1 LTSAQKEKLIEDTQ
15 KKYEEMQITPGESVG
30 IIAAQSIGEPGTQMT
45 MRTHHFIGVAEFN
58 VTLGLPRIIEVL
70 DLRKEP
76 KTPSM
81 MIYLNAPHSKTRE
94 SADKIA
100 NRIKQVS
107 LGELAKEISL
117 SMSDFALSI
126 SFDRPELSMHGV
138 SVEEIYESLQKSQ
151 KEFKVTKRADTI
163 NIEQKVRDIKKLY
176 RLKERIKESVISGV
190 KGIIHVLVVERD
202 GEHAIQTFGSNLK
215 SVLQVEEVDEARTKT
230 NSIYEVADVLGI
242 EAARRTI
249 IDEIVKVLEEQGM
262 PVDSRHVDLI
272 GDLMCQT
279 GTPESITRHGITSQK
294 SSVLA
299 RASFEIPLKHLV
311 DAAIVGE
318 VDKLTSVV
326 ENIMIN
332 QPIFVGTGLPDL
344 VVRMNGE
351 KAKAEKKRKERE
363 GRKMSI
369 EKIIK
374 AKENIIIGEKE
385 VLKALKL
392 RQIKEVFVAQNCP
405 DGKLAELNRIA
416 KIAGATVSKI
426 EVAADELAAQMKKP
440 FNVTIVG
447 IKEK

>member
-1 LTSAQKEKLIEDTQ
+1 MAKENQSDLENDWLKTELPEKTLSDIERFAKEHKLTSAQKEKLITDT
-15 KKYEEMQITPGESVG
+15 KVKYEEMQITPGESVG
-30 IIAAQSIGEPGTQMT
+30 IIAAQSLGEPGTQMT
-45 MRTHHFIGVAEFN
+45 MRTHSFIGIAEMN

-76 KTPSM
+76 KTPFM
-81 MIYLNAPHSKTRE
+81 MIYLKSPHGKTRE

-117 SMSDFALSI
+117 SMSEFSLSI
-126 SFDRPELSMHGV
+126 SFDKQELSMHSV
-138 SVEEIYESLQKSQ
+138 SMEEIYESLQKSQ

-176 RLKERIKESVISGV
+176 RLKERIKESVISGA
-190 KGIIHVLVVERD
+190 KGITHVLVVERD
-202 GEHAIQTFGSNLK
+202 GEHTIQTFGSNLK
-215 SVLQVEEVDEARTKT
+215 SVMQIDEVDETRTIT
-230 NSIYEVADVLGI
+230 NNIYEVADILGI
-242 EAARRTI
+242 EAARQVI
-249 IDEIVKVLEEQGM
+249 ISEIEKVLTEQGM
-262 PVDSRHVDLI
+262 PVDSRHVHLI

-311 DAAIVGE
+311 DAAIIGE

-344 VVRMNGE
+344 VVKMKGE
-351 KAKAEKKRKERE
+351 KAKP
-363 GRKMSI
+363 
-369 EKIIK
+369 
-374 AKENIIIGEKE
+374 AKLKPSEAQQSPAKQDVSLGKSKE
-385 VLKALKL
+385 V
-392 RQIKEVFVAQNCP
+392 KEAQSEQSSDAP
-405 DGKLAELNRIA
+405 RAKGASEL
-416 KIAGATVSKI
+416 KI
-426 EVAADELAAQMKKP
+426 ESEQ
-440 FNVTIVG
+440 
-447 IKEK
+447 

>member
-1 LTSAQKEKLIEDTQ
+1 MAKENQSDLEDSWLKASLPEKTLSDIERFAKEHKLTSAQKEKLMADMS
-15 KKYEEMQITPGESVG
+15 KKYEDMQITPGESVG
-30 IIAAQSIGEPGTQMT
+30 IIAAQSLGEPGTQMT
-45 MRTHHFIGVAEFN
+45 MRTHSFIGIAELN

-76 KTPSM
+76 KTPFM
-81 MIYLNAPHSKTRE
+81 MIYLKSPHGKTRE

-117 SMSDFALSI
+117 SMSDFSLSI
-126 SFDRPELSMHGV
+126 PFDKQELSMHAV
-138 SVEEIYESLQKSQ
+138 SMEEIYESLQKSL

-163 NIEQKVRDIKKLY
+163 TIEQKVRDIKKLY
-176 RLKERIKESVISGV
+176 RLKERIKESVIAGI
-190 KGIIHVLVVERD
+190 KGITHVLVVERD
-202 GEHAIQTFGSNLK
+202 GEHAVQTFGSNLK
-215 SVLQVEEVDEARTKT
+215 SVLQIDEVDETRTIT
-230 NSIYEVADVLGI
+230 NNIYEVADILGI
-242 EAARRTI
+242 EAARNI
-249 IDEIVKVLEEQGM
+249 IIREIEKVLTEQGM

-311 DAAIVGE
+311 DAAIIGE

-344 VVRMNGE
+344 IVKMKGE
-351 KAKAEKKRKERE
+351 KAKAPK
-363 GRKMSI
+363 
-369 EKIIK
+369 K
-374 AKENIIIGEKE
+374 AKG
-385 VLKALKL
+385 A
-392 RQIKEVFVAQNCP
+392 
-405 DGKLAELNRIA
+405 AE
-416 KIAGATVSKI
+416 I
-426 EVAADELAAQMKKP
+426 EAESE
-440 FNVTIVG
+440 T
-447 IKEK
+447 